1 MIKIR
6 NDYAFLELL
15 FIPILI
21 ALIVSCLKKLFQR
34 KNKKQIKKNREE
46 SYNNNLLQSQRN
58 LEDNKNYRN
67 KNIISNKDDKFEDY
81 SPIES
86 LKKSKN
92 VLDYKSNSKKK
103 LIIIPILLIIIIIII
118 ITTI

>member
-1 MIKIR
+1 MIKR
-6 NDYAFLELL
+6 RDDYAFLELL

-21 ALIVSCLKKLFQR
+21 VLIVSCLKKLFQR

-67 KNIISNKDDKFEDY
+67 KNIISNGDDNLQ
-81 SPIES
+81 IIHLLNH
-86 LKKSKN
+86 LKNIKMF
-92 VLDYKSNSKKK
+92 
-103 LIIIPILLIIIIIII
+103 
-118 ITTI
+118 